1 MVCPSKANRAEAVQL
16 YVAVAEERMAQ
27 ERKNSQRQR
36 LSRAY
41 LFLCVRR
48 VADAPW
54 TRLRPTGRCPVVYYR
69 QEIRQARAEKSR
81 RLTA

>member
-1 MVCPSKANRAEAVQL
+1 MEAMELYKQL

-27 ERKNSQRQR
+27 EHKNSQRQR
-36 LSRAY
+36 LSRACAY

-54 TRLRPTGRCPVVYYR
+54 TRLRPTGRCPVVY
-69 QEIRQARAEKSR
+69 
-81 RLTA
+81 L

>member
-16 YVAVAEERMAQ
+16 YVAVAVHRMAQ
-27 ERKNSQRQR
+27 EHRNSQQQR

-54 TRLRPTGRCPVVYYR
+54 TRLRPTGRCPVVY
-69 QEIRQARAEKSR
+69 
-81 RLTA
+81 L